1 MNAAPPPAAAAA
13 AIHLDLSPHAEADT
27 EWWYC
32 QGGFEGAST
41 GRRNL
46 VLLLFRRRGRRDT
59 GKDGWFLLISV
70 TDPAAGTQHV
80 TSLATP
86 EMADAFGREALADLL
101 EGGVPKAMAEAYVDE
116 ILACG
121 PAAPIVVSAT
131 GVEASPTVLD
141 HRLEGFAIRQSG
153 PDRIDVGFDLP
164 GDGRRCLFALAP
176 VTRWF
181 RDSRIGAEGS
191 VGLMEYASC
200 PRVALAGDVGGEPV
214 TGRVWFDHQWGGH
227 GWFEPHGESG
237 HMLGWAWLA
246 INLDDGNDLLVSVAI
261 DMTTREIVKAGAVWF
276 EKGVEP
282 RLVETVGG
290 GELRRWRSERTHA
303 DYPVSWRIVIPELD
317 ADLVFSP
324 AQDNCEIP
332 IYGIPTAVWE
342 GAGTIGGTLGG
353 RPAAGR
359 AHLELYG
366 YAFPTDF
373 DRFRDAWIDRI
384 DALIAGF
391 LPRRLDDDWLRAAA
405 GVPRGRYDA
414 DALTRLV
421 STPAWTLLERGG
433 KHWRSVFGILMLS
446 ALGSPVEPY
455 EELVTV
461 IPELLHAGSLM
472 IDDIEDRSVLRRGG
486 PAIHTIFGEPA
497 TINAGNALYFLPLLT
512 VARNP
517 NLDAAQR
524 EAIYRIS
531 FDLFVRAHLGQA
543 QDLDTERWVGD
554 AAVLADLDGRLDVSL
569 QTYALKTAAPI
580 RALTGVLCMI
590 AAADERTTEVCM
602 RYAETA
608 GIAYQIVDDTNN
620 FTGGA
625 RWGKETGEDIR
636 ERRLTYV
643 VLRALKALPA
653 AGRDRL
659 WAILCA
665 DPASFTADMQA
676 EACRLVEQS
685 GVIERCREEAR
696 AMIGDAWTELSDVL
710 PPSHSKLLLRLL
722 VEQILEGAS

>member
-1 MNAAPPPAAAAA
+1 MNLTLPPAATFADAR
-13 AIHLDLSPHAEADT
+13 LDLSPHGEADT

-32 QGGFEGAST
+32 QGSLEGAST

-46 VLLLFRRRGRRDT
+46 VLLLFRRRARSGAR
-59 GKDGWFLLISV
+59 KDGWFLLISL
-70 TDPAAGTQHV
+70 TDPTAGTQHV
-80 TSLATP
+80 TSLATE
-86 EMADAFGREALADLL
+86 EMAEAFGREALADLL
-101 EGGVPKAMAEAYVDE
+101 KGGVPRAMAEAYVDE
-116 ILACG
+116 VLSCG
-121 PAAPIVVSAT
+121 PAAPVVVSSA
-131 GVEASPTVLD
+131 GVEASPTSLD
-141 HRLEGFAIRQSG
+141 HRFDHFSLRQAG
-153 PDRIDVGFDLP
+153 RDRIDVAFDLP
-164 GDGRRCLFALAP
+164 GDGRRCRFELRP
-176 VTRWF
+176 TTKWF

-200 PRVALAGDVGGEPV
+200 PRVELAGDVGGEPV
-214 TGRVWFDHQWGGH
+214 SGRVWFDHQWGGH
-227 GWFEPHGESG
+227 GWFEPHEENG

-261 DMTTREIVKAGAVWF
+261 DMTTREIGKAGAVWF
-276 EKGVEP
+276 EKGAEP
-282 RLVETVGG
+282 RLIETVGG
-290 GELRRWRSERTHA
+290 GELRRWRSDRTHA
-303 DYPVSWRIVIPELD
+303 SYPVSWRIVIPELD
-317 ADLVFSP
+317 ADIVFDP
-324 AQDNCEIP
+324 VQDNCEIP

-342 GAGTIGGTLGG
+342 GAGTIGGTVRG

-373 DRFRDAWIDRI
+373 DRFRDEWIDRI

-391 LPRRLDDDWLRAAA
+391 LPRRLDDAWLRAAA
-405 GVPRGRYDA
+405 GAPRGRYDA
-414 DALTRLV
+414 DALTQLV
-421 STPAWTLLERGG
+421 SVPAWTLLERGG

-472 IDDIEDRSVLRRGG
+472 IDDIEDRSALRRGG
-486 PAIHTIFGEPA
+486 PAVHTIFGEAA

-517 NLDAAQR
+517 HLDIAQR

-531 FDLFVRAHLGQA
+531 FDLFVRAHVGQA
-543 QDLDTERWVGD
+543 QDLDAERWIGD
-554 AAVLADLDGRLDVSL
+554 AAILDDLDGRLEVSL

-580 RALTGVLCMI
+580 RSLTGVLCMI
-590 AAADERTTEVCM
+590 ASADERTTEICM

-620 FTGGA
+620 FTGGEK
-625 RWGKETGEDIR
+625 WGKETGEDIR

-653 AGRDRL
+653 AERDRL
-659 WAILCA
+659 WAILSA
-665 DPASFTADMQA
+665 DPATFTPDMQA
-676 EACRLVEQS
+676 EACRLVERS

-696 AMIGDAWTELSDVL
+696 TMIHEAWTELSGVL
-710 PPSHSKLLLRLL
+710 PPSQSKLLLRLL
-722 VEQILEGAS
+722 VEQILEGAN